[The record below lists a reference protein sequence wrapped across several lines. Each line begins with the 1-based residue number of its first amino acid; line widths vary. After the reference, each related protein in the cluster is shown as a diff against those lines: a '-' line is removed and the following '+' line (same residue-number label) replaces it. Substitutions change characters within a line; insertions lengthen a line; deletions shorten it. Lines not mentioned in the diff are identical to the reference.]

1 MKLRVKIK
9 EVRRSRKVGYHKIYM
24 LFTVSI
30 NGHDRFLV
38 PDVSIT
44 TAREDI
50 ALPLTYCAV
59 KGTLAMKTSL
69 GLIGTPAKRGRP
81 SASDVPMTL
90 LHMIVRGSS
99 SMIYVRTTSQIR
111 RQSWKPSGYDETALD
126 ALVLGFYY
134 LKRDPEP
141 ACEICEIDND
151 HFIQKNWCSI
161 NGELGNLAQGTHCA
175 PLMRKKVRLQSRVM
189 PLIRDLGS
197 MRAYNIS
204 MVTRED
210 PVGGDCLD
218 R

>member
-1 MKLRVKIK
+1 MASVGSGFSPSIFQNGDYKVEDRLRLIAWPAEVLILWDMLLFKIDLTASETADKDK

-126 ALVLGFYY
+126 ARVLGFYY
-134 LKRDPEP
+134 LKRDPE
-141 ACEICEIDND
+141 
-151 HFIQKNWCSI
+151 
-161 NGELGNLAQGTHCA
+161 
-175 PLMRKKVRLQSRVM
+175 
-189 PLIRDLGS
+189 
-197 MRAYNIS
+197 
-204 MVTRED
+204 
-210 PVGGDCLD
+210 
-218 R
+218 